1 MKPLALSFAIAVAL
15 AGSIAPTNLPAQSG
29 SSSTEAAMLR
39 ASELLA
45 RSLSIDA
52 ANLTNIQFSS
62 ESLLDGRELL
72 HVKAI
77 DAASGDIVGRSFY
90 RDSVVDADQLR
101 QDSQR
106 LWRFA
111 HGAMTPAL
119 LNELDSKTSTE
130 PMLVDLW
137 FAFAPPDQIASGGGQ
152 SDAGMTGVS
161 AEPVAHDLKPAET
174 AQLSVSAAASADESQ
189 PDASKPADTQFDPVE
204 TAARKAEAVANLQL
218 AEAQNQ
224 IHLAEVKA
232 AMQQPRQAMLDRL
245 AGAGVKVIYASDSVP
260 SIIIEPSRAQLE
272 IIARW
277 NEVAIVDRAL
287 MTGGDSLSIAR
298 PAHNVSP
305 INNAGYDGSGITVA
319 VVEGGRVYSL
329 NPWLTVSQ
337 TRDSSI
343 ATADHTTWVG
353 GVVASRFSTHR
364 GMASGTTVISADGSY
379 SLGGVMET
387 AADWAA
393 ARAQILTNSWGYKND
408 ATSGFNAFDRRLDYI
423 ARVNNRVTV
432 HAAGNT
438 GVANCGQTPA
448 TTPYGVES
456 PGRGYNTLT
465 VGGFDAGGTI
475 GWGNDAFYTCS
486 SYLNPIGDS
495 ASSAH
500 EKPEVVASAVNLV
513 SLAQTTS
520 STSPLSGF
528 ITGTS
533 FAAPAVAGLA
543 ADLMETDAQLAS
555 SPVATRTI
563 VIAGATRN
571 IVGAAPI
578 SDQDGA
584 GAINGTASTFTTEV
598 GPWWFT
604 GVNAASFPR
613 SYNVYARAGQ
623 HVRFAINWLSNVAL
637 SAGTYSNDILPADL
651 DLQAL
656 RSNGTVVSTSNR
668 FGNAFEV
675 VDFIAPVDDTYEMRV
690 TLFGSW
696 NGGAVPFAAAANLDG
711 YLLPR
716 GTWWSLNTPA
726 SQGMFFDIRPATEYS
741 GITNYWRGVGLRST
755 TADNDLELYD
765 TSWFDEPTTTT
776 NENNR
781 LLLSSSAA
789 VSGQVDFVMVDGNQ
803 WPSSKREFYRVKKF
817 SGSGNYTVNA
827 ANVIALPS
835 TGGTYGPYSLDAQS
849 SLIVADT
856 YFEANSER
864 RISLIP
870 GTGAASADM
879 GIRLYQSNPADSA
892 TWSRGASSYVAAS
905 DSVGLGLTER
915 IRYRNSTAAGD
926 FLGLAIYN
934 KTIGTSP
941 QFYLQVT
948 PSAIFA
954 HGFDS
959 F

>member
-1 MKPLALSFAIAVAL
+1 MKPLTLSYAIAFALSSSGLLAASSVPEGNPGDTTQAINLLASSLAIAADRL
-15 AGSIAPTNLPAQSG
+15 TDAQV
-29 SSSTEAAMLR
+29 STVRLV
-39 ASELLA
+39 
-45 RSLSIDA
+45 
-52 ANLTNIQFSS
+52 
-62 ESLLDGRELL
+62 DGRELL
-72 HVKAI
+72 NVKAI
-77 DAASGDIVGRSFY
+77 DSADDSIVGRSYY
-90 RDSVVDADQLR
+90 RGVVVDAEAMREDA
-101 QDSQR
+101 QR

-119 LNELDSKTSTE
+119 VNALQDRTTAA
-130 PMLVDLW
+130 PILVDLW
-137 FAFAPPDQIASGGGQ
+137 FAFTPPELIASGESRAPQGETGVLAEPVTRMLPPDQA
-152 SDAGMTGVS
+152 D
-161 AEPVAHDLKPAET
+161 
-174 AQLSVSAAASADESQ
+174 QLAAAVGPARVGDEPAQ
-189 PDASKPADTQFDPVE
+189 SKPANQVVDPIE
-204 TAARKAEAVANLQL
+204 EAARKANAIADL
-218 AEAQNQ
+218 ALVESSNQ
-224 IHLAEVKA
+224 AHIADVQA
-232 AMQQPRQAMLDRL
+232 AMSQPRQAMLDRL
-245 AGAGVKVIYASDSVP
+245 ANAGVKVIYASDLVP
-260 SIIIEPSRAQLE
+260 SIIVELSRSQLE
-272 IIARW
+272 TVARW

-287 MTGGDSLSIAR
+287 MTGGDSLDIAR
-298 PAHNVSP
+298 PTHNVTP
-305 INNAGYDGSGITVA
+305 INLAGYDGSGVTVA

-337 TRDSSI
+337 SRDTSI
-343 ATADHTTWVG
+343 ATADHTTEVG
-353 GVVASRFSTHR
+353 GVVASRFSTHT
-364 GMASGTTVISADGSY
+364 GMASGTTLISADGSY
-379 SLGGVMET
+379 SVGGVMET

-393 ARAQILTNSWGYKND
+393 TRAQVLTNSWGYKND
-408 ATSGFNAFDRRLDYI
+408 ASTGFNAFDRRLDYI
-423 ARVNNRVTV
+423 ARVNNRVTI
-432 HAAGNT
+432 HAAGNN

-465 VGGFDAGGTI
+465 VGGFNDAGTI
-475 GWGNDAFYTCS
+475 GWGDDSFYTCS
-486 SYLNPIGDS
+486 SYLDPVGDS
-495 ASSAH
+495 AANAH
-500 EKPEVVASAVNLV
+500 QKPEVVAAAVGIT

-520 STSPLSGF
+520 STSPLSGAV
-528 ITGTS
+528 TGTS

-563 VIAGATRN
+563 VIAGAKRN
-571 IVGAAPI
+571 IAGAAPI

-584 GAINGTASTFTTEV
+584 GAINGTASTFSTEV

-613 SYNVYARAGQ
+613 SYSVYARAGQ
-623 HVRFAINWLSNVAL
+623 HVRFAINWLSNVTL

-656 RSNGTVVSTSNR
+656 RSNGTVVATSNA

-696 NGGAVPFAAAANLDG
+696 TGGAVPFAAAANLDG

-716 GTWWSLNTPA
+716 GTWWSLNTPSA
-726 SQGMFFDIRPATEYS
+726 QGMFFDIRPATEYS

-765 TSWFDEPTTTT
+765 TSWFDAPTITTGF
-776 NENNR
+776 NR
-781 LLLSSSAA
+781 DLLSGSYAG
-789 VSGQVDFVMVDGNQ
+789 SGNPDFIMVDGNQ
-803 WPSSKREFYRVKKF
+803 WSSAKREFYRVKHF

-827 ANVIALPS
+827 ANVIAIPDAV
-835 TGGTYGPYSLDAQS
+835 GTYGPYALDSNS
-849 SLIVADT
+849 SLIVGDT
-856 YFEANSER
+856 YFAANSER
-864 RISLIP
+864 RISLLP
-870 GTGAASADM
+870 GTGFSTADM
-879 GIRLYQSNPADSA
+879 GIRLYQSNPADPS
-892 TWSRGASSYVAAS
+892 TFSRGSGQYVTLS
-905 DSVGLGLTER
+905 DVAGLGQVER
-915 IRYRNSTAAGD
+915 IRYRNATTAGD

-934 KTIGTSP
+934 KTVGTTP